1 MLNSMERGSCW
12 FEAGVLPEEETLIS
26 MEDLEEGR
34 SLVGSSMKLLPR
46 PSASVNNSL
55 MIS

>member
-34 SLVGSSMKLLPR
+34 SLVGSSMKLLPS
-46 PSASVNNSL
+46 PSASVINSL